1 MERLGVFKEMSY
13 ISIGDKYTAATNRV
27 FNESAYRSRQI
38 QAGVAK
44 QRCALQSGF
53 FDKTFKRI
61 YEQEALSDPVRLARQ
76 NRIQQAKKNLGKA
89 FLPCNG
95 IKKICGSGSY
105 YGTLSGPLE
114 AMSPLSVAQKA
125 HRSPGRNIVTSPPKK
140 GGGYSYPNVTLSRVE
155 LYVSDPYDRT
165 KEALKK
171 EAAIHRSKLK
181 HGPFKLNL
189 HPRDYFQGNP
199 YHSDKPLPPTHKPLP
214 PAQKVSAVP
223 FKPSSPSK
231 RIGGMKAGTF
241 DTYPS
246 HSADPYLHRRSRRT
260 KQEPIFRPAPGPKST
275 PVKSIITVN
284 VNSFRYCSRVV
295 PVPPALSQL
304 SRRCVWFSV
313 TELVDGVSVLGLSA
327 SGSVLESAAA
337 ELLQSG
343 AQREWPVLIQQ
354 QDRPSLGPHITY

>member
-1 MERLGVFKEMSY
+1 MPLGEGKSDMERLGVFKEMSY
-13 ISIGDKYTAATNRV
+13 ISIGDKYTAPTNRA
-27 FNESAYRSRQI
+27 FNESAYHNRQI

-95 IKKICGSGSY
+95 IKKTCGSGSY

-125 HRSPGRNIVTSPPKK
+125 RRSPGRNIVTSPPKK
-140 GGGYSYPNVTLSRVE
+140 GSGYSYPNVTLSRVE
-155 LYVSDPYDRT
+155 LYVSDPYDRAR
-165 KEALKK
+165 EALKK
-171 EAAIHRSKLK
+171 EAVIHRSKLR
-181 HGPFKLNL
+181 HGPFRLNL

-199 YHSDKPLPPTHKPLP
+199 YHGDKPLPPTHKPLP
-214 PAQKVSAVP
+214 PTQKVSAVP

-241 DTYPS
+241 EAYPS
-246 HSADPYLHRRSRRT
+246 HSADPYMLRRSRRT

-275 PVKSIITVN
+275 PVKSIIAVN
-284 VNSFRYCSRVV
+284 VNRSVHSANYTSTL
-295 PVPPALSQL
+295 PA
-304 SRRCVWFSV
+304 VMTF
-313 TELVDGVSVLGLSA
+313 
-327 SGSVLESAAA
+327 
-337 ELLQSG
+337 
-343 AQREWPVLIQQ
+343 
-354 QDRPSLGPHITY
+354 